1 MNATDSCLQLR
12 TEWGVAAR
20 SLPDQT
26 VSGDMHLVNPFA
38 GGLLLAAVD
47 GLGHGEEAAAAAQ
60 TAIKVLAAYPAEG
73 VVSLIKRCHS
83 ALKSTRGAVM
93 TLASVHGVDG
103 TMSWLG
109 VGNVESVLLRADAHA
124 SPASQSVLL
133 RNGLVGYQLPALQA
147 SLVPI
152 APGDLLIFATDG
164 IRFGFTQELVP
175 TDPPQLM
182 ADHILNR
189 FFKGTDDA
197 LVLVV
202 RYLGARYE

>member
-1 MNATDSCLQLR
+1 M
-12 TEWGVAAR
+12 
-20 SLPDQT
+20 
-26 VSGDMHLVNPFA
+26 F
-38 GGLLLAAVD
+38 
-47 GLGHGEEAAAAAQ
+47 
-60 TAIKVLAAYPAEG
+60 
-73 VVSLIKRCHS
+73 
-83 ALKSTRGAVM
+83 
-93 TLASVHGVDG
+93 
-103 TMSWLG
+103 
-109 VGNVESVLLRADAHA
+109 
-124 SPASQSVLL
+124 VLL

-164 IRFGFTQELVP
+164 IRVGFTQELVP